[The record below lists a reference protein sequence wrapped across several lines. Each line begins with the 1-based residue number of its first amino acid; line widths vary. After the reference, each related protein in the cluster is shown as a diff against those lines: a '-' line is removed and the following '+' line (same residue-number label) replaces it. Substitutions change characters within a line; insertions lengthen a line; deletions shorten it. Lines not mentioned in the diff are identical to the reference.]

1 MNIFDVPRPFAFAVL
16 FVLGCCFG
24 SFLNVCIYRFPSK
37 VRLRDQLRVLNSL
50 PSGCPRCGCSIRW
63 FDNIPVFGWLMLR
76 GRCRQCRMPVSGRY
90 PVVEAMTGLLFIL
103 VYWSE
108 VPGHFSIQPEGSGLF
123 DKSGPQIIQGLWS
136 PESWIHLRYMLHMAM
151 ICGLIAATFID
162 LDLKIIPD
170 GCTIPVMV
178 LALAASFA
186 LGQLFIVPLW
196 FQDMSSASM
205 VRSVV
210 PEWLQPC
217 VFQWDCAPFASR
229 HPHLHGLAVSLAGLL
244 VGGGIVWVVR
254 IAGFWVLR
262 QEAMGFG
269 DVVLMAMIGS
279 VIGWQPVAVV
289 FFIAPLLAIAAA
301 VAAWL
306 TRRHREIPYGP
317 WLSLATLVVLLG
329 WKVIWPVAER
339 LFDMGPLLFP
349 MAILMVAALVLSLLL
364 VQVLKRMLGIPLRES
379 EEPVAPAW
387 TSADHLFFYNGERPD
402 GQTCLW
408 TRDEWPGSRSG
419 RGLLPGY
426 RWRNNGADGWRKN

>member
-1 MNIFDVPRPFAFAVL
+1 MNILDVPRPFAFFVL

-37 VRLRDQLRVLNSL
+37 GRLWDQLRVLNSL

-76 GRCRQCRMPVSGRY
+76 GRCRQCHMPVSGRY
-90 PVVEAMTGLLFIL
+90 PVVEAMTGLLFML
-103 VYWSE
+103 MYWSE
-108 VPGHFSIQPEGSGLF
+108 VPGQLGMHAEGSGLF
-123 DKSGPQIIQGLWS
+123 DRNGPQIIHGLLS
-136 PESWIHLRYMLHMAM
+136 AESWIHLRYLLHMAM

-210 PEWLQPC
+210 PEWLRPC
-217 VFQWDCAPFASR
+217 VFQWDCTLFASR
-229 HPHLHGLAVSLAGLL
+229 HPHLHGLAVSLVGLL

-279 VIGWQPVAVV
+279 VIGWQPVVVV

-301 VAAWL
+301 VTAWL

-329 WKVIWPVAER
+329 WKLIWPVAER

-364 VQVLKRMLGIPLRES
+364 VQLLKRILGIPLYGM
-379 EEPVAPAW
+379 EEPAAAW
-387 TSADHLFFYNGERPD
+387 TSADHLFFYNSERPD
-402 GQTCLW
+402 VQTCLW
-408 TRDEWPGSRSG
+408 TRDEWPGSRAG
-419 RGLLPGY
+419 RGLLPGH